1 MTDLQGVA
9 DVLAFVDKTI
19 DNFDEENLFGRSWRN
34 DEVREVL
41 TEIREGLADD
51 EPSWAE
57 VSVSELIGERDRARR
72 WAVRLEQ
79 ELVESEEWKAAYRLR
94 VLELE
99 ATLTKLVSS

>member
-9 DVLAFVDKTI
+9 DVLAYVDKTI

-41 TEIREGLADD
+41 TDIREGLAD
-51 EPSWAE
+51 EMPSWAE
-57 VSVSELIGERDRARR
+57 VSVTELIAERDRARR

-79 ELVESEEWKAAYRLR
+79 ELAESEEWKAAFRLR

-99 ATLTKLVSS
+99 ATLAGLVSP